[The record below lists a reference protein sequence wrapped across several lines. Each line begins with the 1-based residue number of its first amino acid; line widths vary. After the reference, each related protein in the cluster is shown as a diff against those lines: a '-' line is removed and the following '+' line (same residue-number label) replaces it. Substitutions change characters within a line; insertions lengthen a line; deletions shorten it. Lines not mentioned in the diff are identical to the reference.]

1 MSPKLIAALNK
12 QANQELHAAQAYL
25 AAAGRMAIGTDSN
38 VLVDVA
44 QASEAERAG
53 LAAGDVLLQV
63 DGVAVHTMAETRGK
77 LAGPLGDDVVVKF
90 RRGEETDSVRVA
102 REPVR
107 K

>member
-1 MSPKLIAALNK
+1 MTLGETGDPK
-12 QANQELHAAQAYL
+12 EV
-25 AAAGRMAIGTDSN
+25 

-53 LAAGDVLLQV
+53 LSAGDAILSI
-63 DGVAVHTMAETRGK
+63 DGVAVRGMADARAK
-77 LAGPLGDDVVVKF
+77 LAGPIGDNVVIQY